1 MAYNKYTWQNDE
13 IITADK
19 LNHMEDGISDA
30 SGGENLEYIKND
42 PSSQSGIIVGMI
54 EDNYEIGGRNSA
66 NAFAFAQG
74 MSVEANGISSH
85 AEGDFTTASGRGSH
99 AEGYR
104 TTASGE
110 YSHAEGYETAASGKH
125 SHAEGQG
132 TLTAR
137 RSQHVIGEFN
147 IKDTEGLG
155 ETARGKYVMIVGNG
169 TSTNRS
175 NAFAMKWDGTFVFAD
190 GTEIT
195 PAQFASLL
203 ALLN

>member
-1 MAYNKYTWQNDE
+1 
-13 IITADK
+13 
-19 LNHMEDGISDA
+19 MEDGISDA